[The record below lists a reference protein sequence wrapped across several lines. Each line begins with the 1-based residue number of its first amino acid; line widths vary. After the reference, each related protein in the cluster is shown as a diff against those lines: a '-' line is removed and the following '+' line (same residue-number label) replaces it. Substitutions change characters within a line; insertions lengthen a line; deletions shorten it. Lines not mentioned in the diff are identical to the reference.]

1 MFNYIVIVTEKSN
14 YNYKKPLQWAATI
27 KWSARTMHKGKSGS
41 TILKVFF
48 RNIRQ
53 IKMFLAPKSIEDD
66 A

>member
-1 MFNYIVIVTEKSN
+1 
-14 YNYKKPLQWAATI
+14 
-27 KWSARTMHKGKSGS
+27 MHKGKSGS